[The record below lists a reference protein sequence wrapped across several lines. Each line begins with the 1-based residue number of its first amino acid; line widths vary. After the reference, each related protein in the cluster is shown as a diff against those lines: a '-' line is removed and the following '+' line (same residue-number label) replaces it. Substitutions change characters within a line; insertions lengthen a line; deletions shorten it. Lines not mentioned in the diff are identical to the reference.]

1 MCRVL
6 NMSEFWI
13 FANFR
18 YYDRVQNMR
27 RDTIM
32 EEVWIFQDS
41 EYARLLRIQ
50 ALHKVL
56 NMPEYGWMMLYDR
69 VLNVAG
75 ELSTGFYISLQFQIC
90 QGSEYGKVVNMRG
103 LHRVLNKPQWPS
115 MWLTMPEYNWKK
127 IEPNIPEFRICL
139 IQYIAWGQCTNYWA
153 VTERRI
159 QNIAKRSRWSTL

>member
-6 NMSEFWI
+6 NMSVFWI
-13 FANFR
+13 FATFR

-56 NMPEYGWMMLYDR
+56 NMPEYGWIMLYDR

-127 IEPNIPEFRICL
+127 
-139 IQYIAWGQCTNYWA
+139 
-153 VTERRI
+153 
-159 QNIAKRSRWSTL
+159 